1 MKKPLRALIIE
12 DSEFDAVLLVNQLR
26 LGQYQVTW
34 QRVDTAEAMAQAL
47 AVQSW
52 DIVYSD
58 HQMPQFSAPE
68 ALELLQ
74 RSGRDL
80 PFLIVSGG
88 IGEATAVALMKAGAH
103 DFLMKGQLG
112 RLVPATERELR
123 EAANRTARRQAEQQ
137 MRENE
142 MRYRLLWQHSP
153 DAILMIDTAG
163 KIGFVNPAVQTVFGY
178 PPEELLARP
187 VALLLGTEITPTCSL
202 GCATSGETVAE
213 ATPLRELY
221 CRHKHG
227 HEIIVEVGF
236 SALEWQGQ
244 SWCVAF
250 IRDITARRQAE
261 HALRAREEDFRVARE
276 IQRRLFPEAPPQVP
290 GYDIAGASFPADE
303 AGGDY
308 FDFLPMLNDGLGLVV
323 GDVAGHGMGPALI
336 MAETRAY
343 LRLVAL
349 NRQSPS
355 EALSH
360 ANRVLADDLGE
371 SDRFVTVFFARLD
384 PATRALTY
392 CSAGHPAA
400 YLVNAQGELKQRLP
414 RTGRALGLSP
424 DTRYTDAPPLRLEP
438 GDLLVVLTDGVEE
451 AAGADAGLFGTE
463 RVMDVIRS
471 RRHLPAHA
479 IVKALY
485 AATRAFAYEGRQ
497 TDDVTVVAVRVL
509 TDSVV
514 DGRPTPP

>member
-34 QRVDTAEAMAQAL
+34 QRVDTAQAMSQAL
-47 AVQSW
+47 AEQAW
-52 DIVYSD
+52 DIVFSD

-68 ALELLQ
+68 ALALLQ

-103 DFLMKGQLG
+103 DFLIKGQLG

-123 EAANRTARRQAEQQ
+123 EAANRAARRQAEQQ
-137 MRENE
+137 VRENE

-153 DAILMIDTAG
+153 DAILMSDGAG
-163 KIGFVNPAVQTVFGY
+163 TIGFVNPAVQSVFGY
-178 PPEELLARP
+178 APDELLAQP
-187 VALLLGTEITPTCSL
+187 VSLLFG
-202 GCATSGETVAE
+202 AE
-213 ATPLRELY
+213 APLTPPSGPPSTSEVAAEFTPMRELT

-236 SALEWQGQ
+236 TALELQGR
-244 SWCVAF
+244 SWRVAF
-250 IRDITARRQAE
+250 IRDLTARRQAE
-261 HALRAREEDFRVARE
+261 HALRAREEEFHVARE
-276 IQRRLFPEAPPQVP
+276 IQRRLFPQAPPQIP

-308 FDFLPMLNDGLGLVV
+308 FDYLPMLDDGLGLVV
-323 GDVAGHGMGPALI
+323 GDVAGHGIGPALI

-343 LRLVAL
+343 LRIAAL
-349 NRQSPS
+349 NRHDPA
-355 EALSH
+355 EALSR
-360 ANRVLADDLGE
+360 ANRVLAEDLGE
-371 SDRFVTVFFARLD
+371 SDRFVTAFFARLD
-384 PATRALTY
+384 PATRTLTY
-392 CSAGHPAA
+392 SSAGHPAA
-400 YLVNAQGELKQRLP
+400 YLLNGQGELKQRLP
-414 RTGRALGLSP
+414 RTGRALGLWP
-424 DTRYTDAPPLRLEP
+424 DTQYHDAPSLTLEP

-451 AAGADAGLFGTE
+451 AADADAGLFGAE
-463 RVMDVIRS
+463 RVLEIIRS
-471 RRHLPAHA
+471 RRHLPAQA
-479 IVKALY
+479 IVKALH
-485 AATRAFAYEGRQ
+485 AATRAFAHEGRQ
-497 TDDVTVVAVRVL
+497 ADDVTVVVVRVL
-509 TDSVV
+509 PDSVV